1 MFHSSGQDGQAC
13 LASFLEVI
21 ERRAPYLFI
30 GCDAVR
36 PIRLPAMEPWPYMLA
51 SVEQVEIYCDRLLR
65 RQTTTTWRL
74 TYASESERKALEE
87 AALNAARL
95 DAKGLLIAI
104 QPEAH
109 PVKTISR
116 KITDAFRPRIESN
129 AWAEVLQ
136 ITLAAQQLLD
146 GLKAIVY
153 GCPGS
158 PLPPPEIGPDE
169 WWA

>member
-1 MFHSSGQDGQAC
+1 MFHPSEQDGQAC
-13 LASFLEVI
+13 LATFLEVI
-21 ERRAPYLFI
+21 ERRTPYLFI

-51 SVEQVEIYCDRLLR
+51 SVEQVEIYCERLLR
-65 RQTTTTWRL
+65 LQRITTWRL
-74 TYASESERKALEE
+74 TYASESERKALQED
-87 AALNAARL
+87 ALNAARMN
-95 DAKGLLIAI
+95 AKGLLVAL
-104 QPEAH
+104 QPEAR
-109 PVKTISR
+109 PVKTITR
-116 KITDAFRPRIESN
+116 KFVDAFRPRIESN

-146 GLKAIVY
+146 ALQAVVY

-158 PLPPPEIGPDE
+158 PLPPREIAPDE